1 MLFTIL
7 SAPAASFSPNMTV
20 LSQVLAL
27 PSDTANDGQT
37 RLSVPKHSQTSQE
50 VRKTRFDWSQ
60 VSSWG
65 LAAGGEALSIIVVH
79 CVRSEFLA
87 GAFVL
92 WENMF

>member
-1 MLFTIL
+1 
-7 SAPAASFSPNMTV
+7 MTV

-50 VRKTRFDWSQ
+50 ARKTRFDWSQ

-65 LAAGGEALSIIVVH
+65 LAAGGEAL
-79 CVRSEFLA
+79 RSGYQIWYDEDLDV
-87 GAFVL
+87 GPDRDRI
-92 WENMF
+92 

>member
-1 MLFTIL
+1 
-7 SAPAASFSPNMTV
+7 MTV

-50 VRKTRFDWSQ
+50 ARKTRFDWSQ

-65 LAAGGEALSIIVVH
+65 DMTVLSQVLVLLSDTCKHTLRYRIIVRPVM
-79 CVRSEFLA
+79 LA
-87 GAFVL
+87 NSL
-92 WENMF
+92 

>member
-1 MLFTIL
+1 
-7 SAPAASFSPNMTV
+7 MTV
-20 LSQVLAL
+20 LSQVLVL

-65 LAAGGEALSIIVVH
+65 LAAGGEALSITQNTVYEGGSAWRESKQETA
-79 CVRSEFLA
+79 CCLLMPQAMATSK
-87 GAFVL
+87 
-92 WENMF
+92 N

>member
-1 MLFTIL
+1 ML

-65 LAAGGEALSIIVVH
+65 LAAGGEALRIKFFAGHV
-79 CVRSEFLA
+79 FLGKQEPLLGTA
-87 GAFVL
+87 TR
-92 WENMF
+92 ET

>member
-1 MLFTIL
+1 
-7 SAPAASFSPNMTV
+7 MTV

-50 VRKTRFDWSQ
+50 ARKTRFDWSQ

-65 LAAGGEALSIIVVH
+65 LAAGGEALRIIWYAVTGLGEGGRGYKPQVE
-79 CVRSEFLA
+79 VRVSH
-87 GAFVL
+87 V
-92 WENMF
+92 

>member
-1 MLFTIL
+1 
-7 SAPAASFSPNMTV
+7 MTV

-50 VRKTRFDWSQ
+50 ARKTRFDWSQ

-65 LAAGGEALSIIVVH
+65 LAAGGEALRINQHEAKLGLRVSQ
-79 CVRSEFLA
+79 FTPPT
-87 GAFVL
+87 
-92 WENMF
+92 

>member
-1 MLFTIL
+1 ML

-50 VRKTRFDWSQ
+50 ARKTRFDWSQ

-65 LAAGGEALSIIVVH
+65 LAAGGEALSISRDKMMRMSRVMAIPMAKAI
-79 CVRSEFLA
+79 C
-87 GAFVL
+87 
-92 WENMF
+92 N

>member
-1 MLFTIL
+1 
-7 SAPAASFSPNMTV
+7 MTV

-50 VRKTRFDWSQ
+50 ARKTRFDWSQ

-65 LAAGGEALSIIVVH
+65 LAAGDEAL
-79 CVRSEFLA
+79 R
-87 GAFVL
+87 
-92 WENMF
+92 

>member
-1 MLFTIL
+1 
-7 SAPAASFSPNMTV
+7 MTV
-20 LSQVLAL
+20 LSQVLAV

-65 LAAGGEALSIIVVH
+65 LAAGGEALRINLRISWFRALHVVYVAKLTTASAEH
-79 CVRSEFLA
+79 
-87 GAFVL
+87 
-92 WENMF
+92 

>member
-1 MLFTIL
+1 
-7 SAPAASFSPNMTV
+7 MTV

-37 RLSVPKHSQTSQE
+37 RLSVPKHSQTSQK

-65 LAAGGEALSIIVVH
+65 LAAGGEALRINTK
-79 CVRSEFLA
+79 L
-87 GAFVL
+87 
-92 WENMF
+92 